1 MRVRLLPHYTIED
14 WERWEGRW
22 ELIEG
27 IPYAMSPMPTPKHQ
41 RISLLIGSLLEEE
54 LEECEKCVS
63 LISVDWVISEDTV
76 LEPDNL
82 IVCSEDLERDLF
94 SKERLEFPPV
104 VVFEILSPSTREKD
118 RITKFQIYEE
128 RGVKYYVM
136 VDPDTE
142 EAEVYRLRDGKYELA
157 GRFQKEGEFTFDL
170 GKCRA
175 KLNFSR
181 IWR

>member
-1 MRVRLLPHYTIED
+1 MKVKLLPHYTVED

-41 RISLLIGSLLEEE
+41 LISTNIARLLAQE
-54 LEECEKCVS
+54 LEECEKCIS
-63 LISVDWVISEDTV
+63 LISIDWVISEDTV

-82 IVCSEDLERDLF
+82 IVCSDDLEKDLL
-94 SKERLEFPPV
+94 SKKRLEFPPV

-128 RGVKYYVM
+128 QGVKYYVM
-136 VDPDTE
+136 VDPESE
-142 EAEVYRLRDGKYELA
+142 EVEVYQLKDGKYKLA
-157 GRFQKEGEFTFDL
+157 GRFHRSGEFTFDL
-170 GKCRA
+170 GTCRA
-175 KLNFSR
+175 KLNFSK

>member
-1 MRVRLLPHYTIED
+1 MKARVLPHYTVED

-27 IPYAMSPMPTPKHQ
+27 IPYAMSPLPTPKHQ
-41 RISLLIGSLLEEE
+41 RISLLIGSLLEKE
-54 LEECEKCVS
+54 LEDCENCVS
-63 LISVDWVISEDTV
+63 LISIDWFISEDMI

-82 IVCSEDLERDLF
+82 IVCSEDLEKDLF
-94 SKERLEFPPV
+94 SKKRLEFPPK

-118 RITKFQIYEE
+118 KINKFYIYERE
-128 RGVKYYVM
+128 GVDYYVI

-142 EAEVYRLRDGKYELA
+142 EVEIYKLRNGKYSLDVK
-157 GRFQKEGEFTFDL
+157 FSKEGEYTFDL
-170 GKCRA
+170 GKCKP
-175 KLNFSR
+175 KLNFSK